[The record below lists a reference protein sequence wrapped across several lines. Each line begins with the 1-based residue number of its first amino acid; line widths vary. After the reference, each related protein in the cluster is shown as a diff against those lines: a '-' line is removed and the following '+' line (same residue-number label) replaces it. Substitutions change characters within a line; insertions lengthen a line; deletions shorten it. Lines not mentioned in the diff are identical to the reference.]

1 MKTTY
6 YIVRHGE
13 TEGNIKL
20 IIQGHSDSPLTEK
33 GLEQAQLISEQL
45 SEIPFHTAYS
55 SDLGRAKQTAEIII
69 KDREIK
75 LNTTTHLRERCFGTY
90 EMRSYDDLYK
100 HYIEGYELLKKLP
113 HEERRSYKISDDIEN
128 DEELWKRFSTFIS
141 ETSGMN
147 EGKTLLALS
156 HGGYM
161 KALLLELGYGEYE
174 KVLTGR
180 FDNTGYIKLIVEGNQ
195 MNVEE
200 VKGFISS

>member
-33 GLEQAQLISEQL
+33 GLEQAHLISKEL
-45 SEIPFHTAYS
+45 SEIPFNSAYS
-55 SDLGRAKQTAEIII
+55 SDLGRARQTAEIII
-69 KDREIK
+69 KDKDIK
-75 LNTTTHLRERCFGTY
+75 FITTTHLRERCFGEY

-100 HYIEGYELLKKLP
+100 QYKEGYELLKTLS

-128 DEELWKRFSTFIS
+128 DEELWNRFTKFIN
-141 ETSGMN
+141 ETHSIHKGQ
-147 EGKTLLALS
+147 TLLALS

-174 KVLTGR
+174 KILTGR
-180 FDNTGYIKLIVEGNQ
+180 FDNTGYIKLIVDGNE
-195 MNVEE
+195 MKIEE